1 MNKALRKEF
10 ESSTKLSQL
19 LEIAI
24 REVEQIIKT
33 KKRDEVGLDMS
44 QWIWRANTTYC
55 SVCMAGAILFNML
68 DKENLDDID
77 IENAFEGSPRIKYLC
92 FVIDDLRKPDFKDG
106 NLDEF
111 LHEYYSKKVREQMY
125 IYLQSIN
132 ISYEIRE
139 WYDVEKS
146 LIFYKKFAK
155 DLKEIEK
162 GDTT

>member
-33 KKRDEVGLDMS
+33 KKAYLNMDDWVCRGFEK
-44 QWIWRANTTYC
+44 RC

-68 DKENLDDID
+68 DNENINADN
-77 IENAFEGSPRIKYLC
+77 IENEFKYYPYIRRLC
-92 FVIDDLRKPDFKDG
+92 FVVDDLRIG
-106 NLDEF
+106 AVG
-111 LHEYYSKKVREQMY
+111 EYSELYKFVEKNYSEKIIEQIVIY
-125 IYLQSIN
+125 IQSMD
-132 ISYEIRE
+132 ISLEIKE
-139 WYDVEKS
+139 WFDIEKS
-146 LIFYKKFAK
+146 LTFYKKFAK

-162 GDTT
+162 GETA